1 MPLLERLLNV
11 VVGAACLA
19 GAAIGLILGA
29 RSLGVWALLAVGV
42 YGTWR
47 GMRRPPELTWRQRR
61 LRARNRELIG
71 RHNAAAQEREL
82 QEMISQEPRRT
93 DR

>member
-19 GAAIGLILGA
+19 GAAAGLLLGA

-61 LRARNRELIG
+61 RRRRNHEWIARQREL
-71 RHNAAAQEREL
+71 AQEREL